1 MNITKAKITKDNTLV
16 ASFKNENE
24 DNVTTVSYT
33 HLYLKRS
40 SSLIY

>member
-24 DNVTTVSYT
+24 DNVTIEERILSIRICVQRLTN
-33 HLYLKRS
+33 
-40 SSLIY
+40 

>member
-24 DNVTTVSYT
+24 DKPRAKS
-33 HLYLKRS
+33 
-40 SSLIY
+40 

>member
-24 DNVTTVSYT
+24 DNVTIEG
-33 HLYLKRS
+33 KN
-40 SSLIY
+40 LIIRICVQRLTN

>member
-24 DNVTTVSYT
+24 DKIGRAHV
-33 HLYLKRS
+33 
-40 SSLIY
+40 